1 MSETTRK
8 VQLKPN
14 YDSIAW
20 QWMRYSAILLIPLAW
35 GHILIQDVLV
45 GVHQISLDYVAQRWA
60 FWGWR
65 AYDFLLL
72 AFAFAHGVNQRRI
85 FLLGK
90 LRIERFL
97 DVTDIGAAN
106 IVPVNEGVHVAELQL
121 DGGAHVVETHHLGEG
136 IDDFQSPVE
145 PSPMVVGHFQ
155 HEKVF
160 ENIAIDHGWFTQ
172 ACG

>member
-20 QWMRYSAILLIPLAW
+20 KWMRYSAILLIPLAW

-45 GVHQISLDYVAQRWA
+45 GVHQIDLNYVAQRWA

-72 AFAFAHGVNQRRI
+72 AFAFAHGVNGLRQILSDYITAAKWRNI
-85 FLLGK
+85 ISWLL
-90 LRIERFL
+90 LVFWL
-97 DVTDIGAAN
+97 VVSLIGAVA
-106 IVPVNEGVHVAELQL
+106 IIGGVRM
-121 DGGAHVVETHHLGEG
+121 
-136 IDDFQSPVE
+136 P
-145 PSPMVVGHFQ
+145 
-155 HEKVF
+155 
-160 ENIAIDHGWFTQ
+160 
-172 ACG
+172 

>member
-45 GVHQISLDYVAQRWA
+45 GVHQINLDYVAQRWA

-65 AYDFLLL
+65 AYDFFLL
-72 AFAFAHGVNQRRI
+72 AFAFAHGVNGLRQILSDYITSAKWRGVISWLLLFFWLVVSLVGAVAIIGGVRI
-85 FLLGK
+85 
-90 LRIERFL
+90 
-97 DVTDIGAAN
+97 
-106 IVPVNEGVHVAELQL
+106 P
-121 DGGAHVVETHHLGEG
+121 
-136 IDDFQSPVE
+136 
-145 PSPMVVGHFQ
+145 
-155 HEKVF
+155 
-160 ENIAIDHGWFTQ
+160 
-172 ACG
+172 

>member
-45 GVHQISLDYVAQRWA
+45 GVHQIDLNYVAQRWA

-72 AFAFAHGVNQRRI
+72 AFAFAHGVNGLRQILSDYITNAKWRNIISWLLLVFWLVISLVGAVAIIGGVRI
-85 FLLGK
+85 
-90 LRIERFL
+90 
-97 DVTDIGAAN
+97 
-106 IVPVNEGVHVAELQL
+106 P
-121 DGGAHVVETHHLGEG
+121 
-136 IDDFQSPVE
+136 
-145 PSPMVVGHFQ
+145 
-155 HEKVF
+155 
-160 ENIAIDHGWFTQ
+160 
-172 ACG
+172 